1 MEVIPIIMNDNTTSK
16 AVLWAD
22 RVLTF
27 QESGLSR
34 KEWCMQNEIPQS
46 TLSYWIRK
54 LQSEA
59 AERACGF
66 DPMFAKLPS
75 EQELHFSAAD
85 TGKPPVVICLPENIR
100 IEVDADCPAR
110 LMASLLQVLKSHA

>member
-1 MEVIPIIMNDNTTSK
+1 MNDNTTSK
-16 AVLWAD
+16 AGLWAD

-34 KEWCMQNEIPQS
+34 KEWCMQNQIPQS

-59 AERACGF
+59 TKTACAF
-66 DPMFAKLPS
+66 DPRFEAI
-75 EQELHFSAAD
+75 AD
-85 TGKPPVVICLPENIR
+85 VSIYAFT
-100 IEVDADCPAR
+100 
-110 LMASLLQVLKSHA
+110 SLLNPRTENRNVIM

>member
-1 MEVIPIIMNDNTTSK
+1 MEVIPINMNDNTTSK
-16 AVLWAD
+16 ANLWAD
-22 RVLTF
+22 RILTF

-34 KEWCMQNEIPQS
+34 KEWCMQNEIPQP

-59 AERACGF
+59 AETACAF
-66 DPMFAKLPS
+66 EPMFAKLPS
-75 EQELHFSAAD
+75 EQEFHLRAAD

-100 IEVDADCPAR
+100 IEVDGDCPAQTDSFP
-110 LMASLLQVLKSHA
+110 ASGLKNHA

>member
-1 MEVIPIIMNDNTTSK
+1 MEVIPINMNDNTTSK
-16 AVLWAD
+16 AILWAD

-54 LQSEA
+54 LQSEST
-59 AERACGF
+59 ETACGF
-66 DPMFAKLPS
+66 DPIFAKLPS

>member
-1 MEVIPIIMNDNTTSK
+1 MEVIPINMNDNTTSK
-16 AVLWAD
+16 AGLWAD

-34 KEWCMQNEIPQS
+34 KEWCMQNQIPQS

-59 AERACGF
+59 TETACAF

-100 IEVDADCPAR
+100 IEVDADCPAG
-110 LMASLLQVLKSHA
+110 LIASLLQALKDHA